1 MAALKTP
8 REPGG
13 PGRRDLILLTG
24 ATGYVGGR
32 LLSTLEQAGRRV
44 RCLARR
50 PEYIQA
56 RVAPGTQVVAGDVFD
71 EAALRP
77 ALAGVH
83 TAYYL
88 VHSLAGRGDY
98 AEADRR
104 AALTF
109 GAVAREAGVRRIIY
123 LGGLGRGPGLSKHLA
138 SRQEVGECLRASGVP
153 TLELRASIVIGSGS
167 LSFEMVRALV
177 EQLPVMTTPRWVR
190 TPAQPVAIENVVG
203 YLLAALELPLP
214 ESKIYEIGGADPVS
228 YEGIMREYARQRG
241 LRRWIIPVPLLS
253 PGLSGWWLALVTPLY
268 YRVGRQLIEGVRNP
282 TVVTDEAALRDFPIR
297 PMGIREAVR
306 RALDNE
312 DCEIAATHWSGALP
326 PSALAPRW
334 GGAQFGTRRVDSRES
349 FVPRSPAQ
357 VFRHV
362 QCIGGEHGWYGY
374 EWLWGLRGLLD
385 QLTGGV
391 GLRRGRRDP
400 RCVLVGDTVDFW
412 RVEALEQ
419 DRLLR
424 LAAEMRAPGRAWLQ
438 FEVNPAPGG
447 SLLRQTAIF
456 DPVGLAGLLYW
467 YALSPLHELIFAGM
481 LRGITRAALEEP
493 AEE

>member
-1 MAALKTP
+1 VRQPASSSGA
-8 REPGG
+8 G
-13 PGRRDLILLTG
+13 PVLLTG

-32 LLSTLEQAGRRV
+32 LLAALEASGQRV

-50 PEYIQA
+50 PEYLQA
-56 RVAPGTQVVAGDVFD
+56 RVAVGTEVVPGDVFD
-71 EAALRP
+71 P
-77 ALAGVH
+77 TALARALQGVSA
-83 TAYYL
+83 AYYL
-88 VHSLAGRGDY
+88 VHSLAARGDY
-98 AEADRR
+98 VEADRR
-104 AALTF
+104 AARTF
-109 GAVAREAGVRRIIY
+109 GQAARETGLHRIIY
-123 LGGLGRGPGLSKHLA
+123 LGGLGRQPGLSKHLA
-138 SRQEVGECLRASGVP
+138 SRQEVGEVLRASGVP
-153 TLELRASIVIGSGS
+153 VLELRASIVIGSGS

-177 EQLPVMTTPRWVR
+177 ERLPAMTTPRWVR
-190 TPAQPVAIENVVG
+190 TPAQPIAIEDVLA
-203 YLLAALELPLP
+203 YLLACLELPL
-214 ESKIYEIGGADPVS
+214 EGSRVYEIGGAEAVS

-241 LRRWIIPVPLLS
+241 LKRWIIPVPLLS
-253 PGLSGWWLALVTPLY
+253 PGLSGLWLALVTPLY

-282 TVVTDEAALRDFPIR
+282 TVVNDPAALRDFPVR

-312 DCEIAATHWSGALP
+312 DREIAATRWSGAL
-326 PSALAPRW
+326 SAEAAAPRW
-334 GGAQFGTRRVDSRES
+334 GGARFGTRRLDSREC

-385 QLTGGV
+385 QLAGGV

-424 LAAEMRAPGRAWLQ
+424 LCAEMRAPGRAWLQ
-438 FEVNPAPGG
+438 FEVNPASGG

-467 YALSPLHELIFAGM
+467 YALTPLHGLIFAGM
-481 LRGITRAALEEP
+481 IRGIARAALND
-493 AEE
+493 

>member
-1 MAALKTP
+1 VAALKAA
-8 REPGG
+8 GG
-13 PGRRDLILLTG
+13 GSGGAPLILLTG

-32 LLSTLEQAGRRV
+32 LLAALEQAGRRV

-50 PEYIQA
+50 PEYLQA
-56 RVAPGTQVVAGDVFD
+56 RVAAGTQVVPGDVFD
-71 EAALRP
+71 EAALRQ

-83 TAYYL
+83 AAYYL
-88 VHSLAGRGDY
+88 VHSLAARGDY
-98 AEADRR
+98 AAADRR
-104 AALTF
+104 AAAAF
-109 GAVAREAGVRRIIY
+109 GRAAREAGVQRIIY
-123 LGGLGRGPGLSKHLA
+123 LGGLGRQPGLSKHLA

-153 TLELRASIVIGSGS
+153 VLELRASIIIGSGS

-190 TPAQPVAIENVVG
+190 TPAQPIAIEDVLA

-214 ESKIYEIGGADPVS
+214 ASRIYEIGGADRVS

-241 LRRWIIPVPLLS
+241 LRRWILPVPLLS
-253 PGLSGWWLALVTPLY
+253 PGLSGLWLALVTPLY
-268 YRVGRQLIEGVRNP
+268 HRVGRQLIEGVRNP
-282 TVVTDEAALRDFPIR
+282 TVVTDPAALRDFPVR
-297 PMGIREAVR
+297 PMGIRQAVR

-312 DCEIAATHWSGALP
+312 DREIAVTRWSDAL
-326 PSALAPRW
+326 SAEASAPRW

-385 QLTGGV
+385 QFAGGV

-412 RVEALEQ
+412 RVQALEQ

-424 LAAEMRAPGRAWLQ
+424 LAAEMRVPGRAWLQ
-438 FEVNPAPGG
+438 FEVSPAPGG
-447 SLLRQTAIF
+447 CRLRQTAIF

-467 YALSPLHELIFAGM
+467 YVLTPMHGLIFAGM
-481 LRGITRAALEEP
+481 IRGITRAALSEAPGE
-493 AEE
+493 